1 MHGMTR
7 TRLSEDK
14 QALGLVRDQ
23 LRLVGCLTN
32 KNKYYVQFYRTR

>member
-1 MHGMTR
+1 MTR

-23 LRLVGCLTN
+23 LRLVGCITKNN
-32 KNKYYVQFYRTR
+32 KSWKIYI